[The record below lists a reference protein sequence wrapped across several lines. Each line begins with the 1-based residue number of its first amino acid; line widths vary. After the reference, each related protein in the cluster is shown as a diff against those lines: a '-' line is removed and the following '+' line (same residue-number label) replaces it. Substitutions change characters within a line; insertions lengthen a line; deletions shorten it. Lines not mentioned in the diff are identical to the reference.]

1 MSELKTSKTA
11 TPTAESKENSEFSDL
26 PNSKDSSGVS
36 TATQEA
42 MPASP
47 QASAPVLPPVNDAI
61 DTRERKKRRRE
72 LIGILIL
79 AVCFILLT
87 LTEFRLSQLSSTLP
101 FVNSIFFFG
110 LLNLNIVLLLAL
122 VWLVL
127 RNVGKL
133 VIERRRK
140 VMGAR
145 LKTKLVISFLAFSII
160 PTLMLF
166 IISAMYINSS
176 FDKWFS
182 LKIQNTLQAS
192 LEITRTYYRNT
203 DQTAMHFA
211 EHIAES
217 LGKRLQTQS
226 RGIDVYLTDQMELL
240 ALDAIEYY
248 SDPLDDRVL
257 AQRAPVN
264 ELTMAYPR
272 LSLDLLDKAFTGEK
286 VSVIQHIGSG
296 DLIRCLVPIHWGGL
310 KSGAILGVL
319 TVNSYIPVSLVNKV
333 DEIASVFD
341 DYKDTNPLK
350 YPMKTT
356 YLVILVMIT
365 LVIIVVAI
373 WIGLYMARE
382 LTVPV
387 ERLVYGAQ
395 AVGAGNLDIA
405 ISSSGNDE
413 ITVLV
418 ESFNKMTRDL
428 RDNRARLIQAG
439 ADLEKRRLQLEA
451 VLANIGTGVIALDS
465 NGEIT
470 TWNSSAAKLLQITS
484 EMALGKRYQDVL
496 LGESAPLKLA
506 IERAKDFSKEFAG
519 HDNRTPREGRTESV
533 GLSASDVM
541 QWNFRDGDHVRTLAA
556 MVTPVKDSGDASRA
570 WGMVLVI
577 DDMTHL
583 IKGQREMA
591 WREVARRIAH
601 EIKNPLTPI
610 KLSAQRLQR
619 RLGDYRGKDG
629 ALLKECTDTI
639 IQHTDELKEMVNEF
653 SDFARFPE
661 SNPAP
666 HDLNVALKEVVSLYE
681 QAHSDIVLRFS
692 SEPKMPIFEFDRDQ
706 IKRVL
711 INLLDNGVAA
721 LKGRAEGAKSIQIST
736 HYNEQLQIAVLEVE
750 DNGPGMSEEVKNR
763 VFEPYFSTK
772 SEGTGLGLAIAKRIV
787 NDHDGFIRVHS
798 VPGEGTRFLIELP
811 TAPRTATEGGT
822 DGVRRF
828 EKGV

>member
-1 MSELKTSKTA
+1 MKAFGSF
-11 TPTAESKENSEFSDL
+11 EFSDSRALDYDHSDSMIEQKDEPNTSQKHL
-26 PNSKDSSGVS
+26 PEPS
-36 TATQEA
+36 
-42 MPASP
+42 ASP
-47 QASAPVLPPVNDAI
+47 EVLVDVLPDAPVDAPA
-61 DTRERKKRRRE
+61 DAMDAREKRKRRRE
-72 LIGILIL
+72 GIGILIL

-87 LTEFRLSQLSSTLP
+87 ITEFRLSQLSSTLP

-217 LGKRLQTQS
+217 LGKRLVTQTK
-226 RGIDVYLTDQMELL
+226 GIDDYLREQRELL

-248 SDPLDDRVL
+248 NDPLDDRVL
-257 AQRAPVN
+257 AQRSPVN

-272 LSLDLLDKAFTGEK
+272 LSLDLLDKAFSGEK

-296 DLIRCLVPIHWGGL
+296 DLIRCLVPIHLGGART
-310 KSGAILGVL
+310 GAVLGVL
-319 TVNSYIPVSLVNKV
+319 AVNSYIPVSLVNKV

-405 ISSSGNDE
+405 ISASGNDE

-428 RDNRARLIQAG
+428 RENRARLIQAG

-470 TWNSSAAKLLQITS
+470 TWNSSAAKLLQIS
-484 EMALGKRYQDVL
+484 PESALGKRYQDVL
-496 LGESAPLKLA
+496 EGEAAPLKQA
-506 IERAKDFSKEFAG
+506 IERTKRDGRA
-519 HDNRTPREGRTESV
+519 EGVS
-533 GLSASDVM
+533 LNPSDVM
-541 QWNFRDGDHVRTLAA
+541 QWNFRAGDHVRTLAA
-556 MVTPVKDSGDASRA
+556 MVTPVKDSGDPLKA

-619 RLGDYRGKDG
+619 RLGDYRGRDG

-666 HDLNVALKEVVSLYE
+666 HDLNIALKEVVSLYE
-681 QAHSDIVLRFS
+681 QAHSDIAIRFTG
-692 SEPKMPIFEFDRDQ
+692 ENKMPVFEFDRDQ
-706 IKRVL
+706 IKRVM

-721 LKGRAEGAKSIQIST
+721 LKGKAEGPKHITITT

-811 TAPRTATEGGT
+811 TTPRTATEGNT
-822 DGVRRF
+822 EGVRRF
-828 EKGV
+828 EKGI